1 MMILDNN
8 KAVWLDEYHPI
19 PVVGSSG
26 SLLVGLPGQGKTIT
40 ATILSLRIM
49 QKFGAKLMIVD
60 TKRSDLY
67 GLKNVL
73 IDGDARVAANPA
85 QVAKLLRTTSNNLSL
100 RYEHHHDRWGWTW
113 LDYHLRPVVILF
125 DEAGSTLSEADR
137 KTREEIMSYLKQI
150 IYRSRQMGIY
160 VILASQRLSAST
172 MDRDLSLEL
181 STRIVMGSS
190 DGDTLRMAFPGVDV
204 KELPPVQRIPGHGL
218 IYTDLLGTAVPQS
231 IVVDD
236 PSALDIPELV
246 KYLDIKATHMT
257 FAEESYWK

>member
-1 MMILDNN
+1 MTTLSDKAIWLDNR
-8 KAVWLDEYHPI
+8 HPI
-19 PVVGSSG
+19 PVIGSSG
-26 SLLVGLPGQGKTIT
+26 ALIIGLPNSGKTIS
-40 ATILSLRIM
+40 ASLLALRIM
-49 QKFGAKLMIVD
+49 QKFGARLLIAD

-73 IDGDARVAANPA
+73 IAGDERVAATPT
-85 QVAKLLRTTSNNLSL
+85 QVAKMLRITSSNLSA
-100 RYEHHHDRWGWTW
+100 RYENHHDRWGWTW
-113 LDYHLRPVVILF
+113 FDYGLRPIVILF

-137 KTREEIMSYLKQI
+137 KTREEILSYLKQI

-160 VILASQRLSAST
+160 VILASQRLSATT

-231 IVVDD
+231 IVIDD

-246 KYLDIKATHMT
+246 KYLDIKASHMT
-257 FAEESYWK
+257 FAEEPYWK